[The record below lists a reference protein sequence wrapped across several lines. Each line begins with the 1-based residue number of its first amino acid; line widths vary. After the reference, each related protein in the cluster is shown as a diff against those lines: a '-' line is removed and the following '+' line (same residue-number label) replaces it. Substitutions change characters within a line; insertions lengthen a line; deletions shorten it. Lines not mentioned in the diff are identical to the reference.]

1 MQPAFVSNRDENFQ
15 LTFSQTGEGLRLS
28 ESDTVKGFFFESETG
43 ETLRAEAILSGPNT
57 VTLAA
62 PESGATPIRIRYAAE
77 NLPDT
82 NLINSAGLLA
92 APFRYEFTIA
102 QFGISID
109 IEAGNI
115 ALALALKAGQSYHL
129 QSSQG
134 LTTWETWILN
144 IPVREF
150 DRELKVIDDGT
161 YTNPHPNM
169 IGQRLKQTGAEA
181 GTESAINRIFKL
193 RFISFSS

>member
-1 MQPAFVSNRDENFQ
+1 VATGPLLQSVSKRGENFQ
-15 LTFSQTGEGLRLS
+15 LTFSQTGEGLHLS
-28 ESDTVKGFFFESETG
+28 EGDTVKGFFFEMETG
-43 ETLRAEAILSGPNT
+43 EILRAEAILSGPNT

-77 NLPDT
+77 NLPDI
-82 NLINSAGLLA
+82 NLINSAGLPA

-115 ALALALKAGQSYHL
+115 TLTLALKAEQSYHL
-129 QSSQG
+129 QSSQD
-134 LTTWETWILN
+134 LTTWETWTLN

-169 IGQRLKQTGAEA
+169 TGQRFYRLIEQGP
-181 GTESAINRIFKL
+181 RPQ
-193 RFISFSS
+193 